1 MTLPLT
7 RELTDYVREQLATNS
22 YASQEELLVDALR
35 VHREL
40 STRHTHLRNEIREAI
55 ASLDGG
61 EGRPHSMDDVKD
73 RLAERFQ
80 PDNQS

>member
-7 RELTDYVREQLATNS
+7 PELTDYVREQLATNS

-40 STRHTHLRNEIREAI
+40 STRHSQLRNDIREAI
-55 ASLDGG
+55 ASLDAG
-61 EGRPHSMDDVKD
+61 EGRPHSMGDVKN
-73 RLAERFQ
+73 RLAERFES
-80 PDNQS
+80 DNQS